1 MPDAPFDVD
10 AIRGSTFVRHVEIH
24 DTLASTNDRAAELAR
39 IWGVPLPALV
49 VARQQTAGRGRGAN
63 QWWSSE
69 GALTFSL
76 LLDAGALGISA
87 AKWPLVSLA
96 TAVAICDALSAELR
110 SNDSDSA
117 SPHLKWPNDVLL
129 DYRKISGILI
139 EAPARA
145 TAADRCLIVG
155 IGINVN
161 NSMNAAPAELRAQSI
176 ALCDASHRTHSLQEV
191 LTRVLDMADHRLQ
204 MLASNESYL
213 HSHIQRRCLLT
224 GKYVQVASIE
234 RNYEGV
240 CAGIAENGALLVDTR
255 DGRAALFSGTVRMC
269 DP

>member
-76 LLDAGALGISA
+76 LLD
-87 AKWPLVSLA
+87 
-96 TAVAICDALSAELR
+96 
-110 SNDSDSA
+110 
-117 SPHLKWPNDVLL
+117 
-129 DYRKISGILI
+129 YRKISGILI

-161 NSMNAAPAELRAQSI
+161 NSMNAAPAEMRAQSI
-176 ALCDASHRTHSLQEV
+176 ALCDATHRTHSLQEV